1 MKPLLA
7 GYNFYLCNNLPKSPF
22 SSARQS
28 GLSLESVGG
37 NCEKRLKRKRLI
49 VVIIIIIIIIIIILK
64 HYSVNI
70 PSRDPSSPVPL
81 KRQKLGY
88 IRFLFPVVLLA

>member
-49 VVIIIIIIIIIIILK
+49 VVIIIITIIIIIIILK

-81 KRQKLGY
+81 KRQKL
-88 IRFLFPVVLLA
+88 

>member
-37 NCEKRLKRKRLI
+37 NCEKRLKRKRLT
-49 VVIIIIIIIIIIILK
+49 VLIIIIIIIIIILK

-70 PSRDPSSPVPL
+70 PSRDPSSPAPL

-88 IRFLFPVVLLA
+88 IRFLFL

>member
-1 MKPLLA
+1 MKPLLE
-7 GYNFYLCNNLPKSPF
+7 GYNFYPCNNLPKSPF

-49 VVIIIIIIIIIIILK
+49 IIKVIRK
-64 HYSVNI
+64 NMHSV
-70 PSRDPSSPVPL
+70 
-81 KRQKLGY
+81 KA
-88 IRFLFPVVLLA
+88 LFTSHFIS